1 MSQYFGFFKMTFKG
15 ELQYRAK
22 ALSGI
27 ATQFFWGLMYVYLY
41 TAFMGGKVIDGF
53 SLSQMAT
60 YVWLGQAFFAMRYIG
75 LPRNSANEIENGNV
89 CYKFVRP
96 ISIYDQWFSEYL
108 GEKVA
113 STILRCVPILI
124 ITFFLPAGV
133 GMTLPVSFGAFLV
146 FLLSLCISFCISVAF
161 SMWAVYLTFLTNQSK
176 SSKTFI
182 FVLVGLFSGMCVPI
196 PLMPIG
202 IQKFLNYLPFRF
214 LSDLP
219 FRIYIGNIGV
229 LEGLVSVLF
238 GAIWLIV
245 LIVVVKLLMKTSLKK
260 VVIQGG

>member
-1 MSQYFGFFKMTFKG
+1 
-15 ELQYRAK
+15 
-22 ALSGI
+22 
-27 ATQFFWGLMYVYLY
+27 
-41 TAFMGGKVIDGF
+41 
-53 SLSQMAT
+53 
-60 YVWLGQAFFAMRYIG
+60 
-75 LPRNSANEIENGNV
+75 
-89 CYKFVRP
+89 
-96 ISIYDQWFSEYL
+96 
-108 GEKVA
+108 
-113 STILRCVPILI
+113 
-124 ITFFLPAGV
+124 
-133 GMTLPVSFGAFLV
+133 
-146 FLLSLCISFCISVAF
+146 
-161 SMWAVYLTFLTNQSK
+161 
-176 SSKTFI
+176 
-182 FVLVGLFSGMCVPI
+182 MCVPI